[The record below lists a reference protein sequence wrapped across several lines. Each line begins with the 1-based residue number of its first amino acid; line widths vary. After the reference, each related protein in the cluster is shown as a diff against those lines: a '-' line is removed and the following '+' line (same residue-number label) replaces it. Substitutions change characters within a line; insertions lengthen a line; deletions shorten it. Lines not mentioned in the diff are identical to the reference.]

1 MKVEFSKQS
10 NLDFIRGE
18 IETVNKKIIHAKIMG
33 DKTLT
38 QKLQQRRDELIAKRE
53 QLKAE

>member
-53 QLKAE
+53 ELKAG